1 MKLIGNEDIF
11 KQLEVAVVSAQTEN
25 KSIPHILLSGAAG
38 CGKTSIA
45 RFVAETFG
53 GDFIEVT
60 PESIQD
66 RNDMLRIKRL
76 LNREGYNYIGDIVNQ
91 IRPTVVFIDE
101 VHRLKITGQEHLGLA
116 MENWA
121 IPVEEKQVRVSL
133 SGKFGYNLKGRIRWC
148 PRFTLIGA
156 TTNDGLLSKPFKD
169 RFKLRFLLNIYSLE
183 ESIEIIRVHAR
194 RLNEANAKRKAMDGT
209 KRITLTYEAVKEI
222 SKRGRG
228 VPRILVALLERC
240 RDMAISHG
248 MDVVDETMA
257 VATFILLGI
266 DESGLTQVDIKLMTS
281 LYESEDP
288 IGLDNLAIIINES
301 KQTIKDTI
309 EPHLIQE
316 GLVSRAQRG
325 RVLTSKGRRYL
336 MENGLIEYDEGED
349 FIDIPAT
356 YERRI

>member
-11 KQLEVAVVSAQTEN
+11 KQLEIAAASARTEN
-25 KSIPHILLSGAAG
+25 KSIPHTLLSGAAG

-45 RFVAETFG
+45 KFMADIFG
-53 GDFIEVT
+53 GDFIEIT

-91 IRPTVVFIDE
+91 IKPTVIFVDE
-101 VHRLKITGQEHLGLA
+101 IHRLKITGQEHLGLA
-116 MENWA
+116 MESWT
-121 IPVEEKQVRVSL
+121 IPVEEKQARVGL
-133 SGKFGYNLKGRIRWC
+133 SGKFGHSLKGRVRWC
-148 PRFTLIGA
+148 PRFTLVGA

-169 RFKLRFLLNIYSLE
+169 RFKLRFLLNIYSLD
-183 ESIEIIRVHAR
+183 ESIEILRVHAI
-194 RLNEANAKRKAMDGT
+194 RLNEENTKRDAMDGT
-209 KRITLTYEAVKEI
+209 KRIMLTYEAVEEI
-222 SKRGRG
+222 AKRGRG

-240 RDMAISHG
+240 RDMAVSHG
-248 MDVVDETMA
+248 MDMVDKTMA
-257 VATFILLGI
+257 IATFMLMGI
-266 DESGLTQVDIKLMTS
+266 DKSGFTKVDIKLMSS
-281 LYESEDP
+281 LYENEDP

-316 GLVSRAQRG
+316 RLISRAQRG

-336 MENGLIEYDEGED
+336 MENGLIEYDENED